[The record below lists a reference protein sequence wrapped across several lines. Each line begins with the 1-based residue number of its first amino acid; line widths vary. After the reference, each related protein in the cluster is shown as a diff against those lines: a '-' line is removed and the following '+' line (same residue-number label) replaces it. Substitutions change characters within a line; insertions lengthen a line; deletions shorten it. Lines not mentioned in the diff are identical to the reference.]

1 MRCIQCKGDTR
12 VHKTVIRHQLYVLRT
27 RECLRCGHRAKT
39 LEIHSFM
46 PMAQAVLHVR
56 AFDRCQGAIDH
67 LNKVW
72 AAAKGRAARYNLRG
86 K

>member
-12 VHKTVIRHQLYVLRT
+12 VHKTVRRHELYVLRT

-39 LEIHSFM
+39 LEMHSFM
-46 PMAQAVLHVR
+46 PMAQAVLQAR
-56 AFDRCQGAIDH
+56 TFNRRQRAIDQF
-67 LNKVW
+67 NKAW
-72 AAAKGRAARYNLRG
+72 AAAKGRAARYNQRG